1 MLLLDGLKA
10 KGYAIYMR
18 PPNCYLCERGLD
30 TEDECELISFTK
42 IPENVIKSVRG
53 SIYPVPTHPDSTEW
67 FCKEEHFNLA
77 KQFKHLTYEEAV
89 NQLKC
94 ITGKS
99 REDSNNIKLD
109 YLFVSECTLC
119 GDVAGW
125 TGVIEEESFEESI
138 ELGTLMYCY
147 TCANSFLTVSGALQ
161 EYLKKSPPIFIP
173 GRRLS
178 DTEEPE

>member
-1 MLLLDGLKA
+1 MLLLAGLKV

-18 PPNCYLCERGLD
+18 PANCYLCERGLD
-30 TEDECELISFTK
+30 TKDECELISFTK
-42 IPENVIKSVRG
+42 IPANVIKSVRG
-53 SIYPVPTHPDSTEW
+53 LVYPVPTHPDNTEW
-67 FCKEEHFNLA
+67 FCIEEHFALA

-94 ITGKS
+94 ITGTS
-99 REDSNNIKLD
+99 REDCNNIKLD

-161 EYLKKSPPIFIP
+161 EYLKKSPPVFIP